1 MNTFLNRVSSE
12 RMVLK
17 AVNGTFSGT
26 EQLAGL
32 SEAALFRW
40 QSVVGQER
48 VALILPLLISLA
60 EKCQR
65 LSDRSNET
73 FVPVEEAQVT
83 EIEEQLQLL
92 KRMLNQC
99 Q

>member
-1 MNTFLNRVSSE
+1 MNTFLNRVSAE

-17 AVNGTFSGT
+17 AVNGTFAGA

-32 SEAALFRW
+32 SQAALSHW

-48 VALILPLLISLA
+48 VALILPLLISLG
-60 EKCQR
+60 EECQR

-83 EIEEQLQLL
+83 EIEEKLKLL